1 MPAERLNF
9 SQVRLNTEPWQ
20 HFRVEFDI
28 KASISTSMATPPR
41 QCDLIVCWP
50 HYWKNCPPDLQV
62 LELSKLVGQLA
73 AR

>member
-1 MPAERLNF
+1 MQAERLTF
-9 SQVRLNTEPWQ
+9 RQIGLNPN
-20 HFRVEFDI
+20 HGSI
-28 KASISTSMATPPR
+28 SALSLNMKASISTSMATPPR

-50 HYWKNCPPDLQV
+50 HYWKNCPQDLQV